1 MNPILSSSVSV
12 IKINENI
19 LEFFKSNTRQQV
31 RIKINEGIIADIIS
45 SLDGTKSIEEISDR
59 YGVDIEQLK
68 KL

>member
-31 RIKINEGIIADIIS
+31 RIKINEGIIVDIIS
-45 SLDGTKSIEEISDR
+45 SRWNKIYRG
-59 YGVDIEQLK
+59 DI
-68 KL
+68 